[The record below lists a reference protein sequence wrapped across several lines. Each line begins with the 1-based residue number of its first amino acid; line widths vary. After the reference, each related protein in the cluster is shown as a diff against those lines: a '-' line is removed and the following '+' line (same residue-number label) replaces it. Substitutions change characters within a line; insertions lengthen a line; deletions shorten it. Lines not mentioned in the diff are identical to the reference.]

1 MKRVNDITERSTFTN
16 WFFVLGI
23 LLVTCIT
30 YFPTLDLQ
38 WIWDDDQYVTE
49 NALLRNWEGLYRIW
63 FEPSASPQYYPTVF
77 SMLWVQFQVFGL
89 NPAVFHATNVLLHA
103 CTACLVLRIVLNLQI
118 PWAFWIALAFAIHP
132 IQVESVAW
140 VTELKNVLS
149 GLFYACS
156 WLVLWPVVS
165 ATETEIKVRPPVRVW
180 ARVSLGS
187 GLFLLALLSK
197 SVTASLPAGMLVA
210 LWFKY
215 GKLPTRSLA
224 VLCPLLLVGA
234 AMGWN
239 TARIERLHVG
249 AEGADWSY
257 GLLDRV
263 GIAAHCLIHYAW
275 QLVLPF
281 EQVFFYRRFS
291 TSFWDPTNLTCTAVC
306 AVLIALFGF
315 YAWKGKRGPL
325 AACMFFAGSAFP
337 ALGFLN
343 VYPHRF
349 SFVAD
354 HFVYFPIVSLLSVMF
369 AAVHWT
375 CHRLLRTNNLKFSWL
390 APAALCVWY
399 CAATVNNIPAYS
411 NEITLW
417 QDTLLKNPECPAA
430 MQNLGLR
437 LVETGKPDE
446 ALVILLRAAEF
457 DFDRYQTFNSLGVV
471 YKELGRFAEAR
482 QSLEQS
488 LQLRPNNHRAWTN
501 FAALTRVEGLRT
513 KSESWRVA
521 AQDMYRRAWDLR
533 PSYLAAFG
541 IGTLASEQSDW
552 ATAEI
557 WFQKALE
564 QSPGD
569 ADAQYNRAYALMQ
582 LGRKREANQLCIA
595 MIQNNPRDRDALA
608 LRKQIGFVDSESS
621 R

>member
-1 MKRVNDITERSTFTN
+1 MTQAPNKESYWNHLLTVACVVTITCLAY
-16 WFFVLGI
+16 W
-23 LLVTCIT
+23 
-30 YFPTLDLQ
+30 PALQ
-38 WIWDDDQYVTE
+38 LEWIWDDDQYVTE
-49 NALLRNWEGLYRIW
+49 NPLLRSWNGLFRIW

-77 SMLWVQFQVFGL
+77 STFWIEFQLFGL
-89 NPAVFHATNVLLHA
+89 NPTVFHAINIVLHA
-103 CTACLVLRIVLNLQI
+103 ATGVLILRIVGSLNI
-118 PWAFWIALAFAIHP
+118 PWAFWIAVAFAVHP

-140 VTELKNVLS
+140 ITERKNVLS
-149 GLFYACS
+149 GFFYAS
-156 WLVLWPVVS
+156 AWLMLWPCVT
-165 ATETEIKVRPPVRVW
+165 AETHETPRLRWLPIF
-180 ARVSLGS
+180 AQIAIGS

-197 SVTASLPAGMLVA
+197 SVTASLPAGILVA
-210 LWFKY
+210 VWFKH
-215 GKLPTRSLA
+215 GRLPLHSIA
-224 VLCPLLLVGA
+224 ILCPLLVVGA
-234 AMGWN
+234 TMGWN

-257 GLLDRV
+257 GVLDRV
-263 GIAAHCLIHYAW
+263 GIASHCLVHYAW
-275 QLVLPF
+275 QVALPL

-291 TSFWDPTNLTCTAVC
+291 TSFWDPSNFACTIIC
-306 AVLIALFGF
+306 AVLTGVFGLL
-315 YAWKGKRGPL
+315 AWSGKRGPM
-325 AACMFFAGSAFP
+325 AACMYFAGSSFP

-354 HFVYFPIVSLLSVMF
+354 HFVYFPIASLLCLMF
-369 AAVHWT
+369 GVVHW
-375 CHRLLRTNNLKFSWL
+375 CSRYIRADSKYL
-390 APAALCVWY
+390 ATLVPLSLCVWY
-399 CAATVNNIPAYS
+399 TFATINYIPAFS

-417 QDTLLKNPECPAA
+417 RDTLFKNPDCPAA

-437 LVETGKPDE
+437 LVEAGKADE
-446 ALVILLRAAEF
+446 ALPILLRAAEF
-457 DFDRYQTFNSLGVV
+457 DFDRYQTFNSLGLV

-482 QSLEQS
+482 QALEQS

-521 AQDMYRRAWDLR
+521 AHDMYQRAWDLR
-533 PSYLAAFG
+533 PTYLAAFG

-552 ATAEI
+552 AKAEI
-557 WFQKALE
+557 WFEKALE
-564 QSPGD
+564 QSPED

-595 MIQNNPRDRDALA
+595 MIRNNPRDRDALA

-621 R
+621 Q